1 MTITSSR
8 FCRLQ
13 RRAAA
18 TERFSWEYALPLEV
32 HTGPVSQ
39 CFVRYHYV
47 EKYGFVNSLACT
59 IMLRLRTST
68 PDLAPPAKIAG
79 YRGGILLS
87 FTPCFLWRLLGPWD
101 KHVFRFRLF
110 ELRSRFNW
118 GTGIRS
124 FRALDGKLVAWASK
138 QVRSNSSRWVRHFC
152 GRI

>member
-1 MTITSSR
+1 MINSGR
-8 FCRLQ
+8 FCRL
-13 RRAAA
+13 RAAA

-39 CFVRYHYV
+39 RFVRHQYV
-47 EKYGFVNSLACT
+47 EKYGFTSSLACT

-87 FTPCFLWRLLGPWD
+87 FTPRFLWRLLRPWD
-101 KHVFRFRLF
+101 KYVFRFRLL
-110 ELRSRFNW
+110 ELRSRFNL
-118 GTGIRS
+118 GTRS

-138 QVRSNSSRWVRHFC
+138 QVRSNRSRWIRHFC

>member
-1 MTITSSR
+1 MINSGR

-18 TERFSWEYALPLEV
+18 TERFGWKHALPLEV

-39 CFVRYHYV
+39 YFVRHRYV
-47 EKYGFVNSLACT
+47 EKYGFTSSLACT
-59 IMLRLRTST
+59 IMLGLRTST
-68 PDLAPPAKIAG
+68 PALAPPAKIAG
-79 YRGGILLS
+79 YRGGVLLS
-87 FTPCFLWRLLGPWD
+87 FTPCFLWQLLGPWD
-101 KHVFRFRLF
+101 EYVFRFRLF

-118 GTGIRS
+118 GTGS

-138 QVRSNSSRWVRHFC
+138 QVRSNRSRWVRHFC

>member
-1 MTITSSR
+1 MINSGR

-18 TERFSWEYALPLEV
+18 TERFGWKHALPLEV

-39 CFVRYHYV
+39 YFMRHQYV
-47 EKYGFVNSLACT
+47 DKYRSVGSLACT
-59 IMLRLRTST
+59 VMLRLRTST

-79 YRGGILLS
+79 YGGGILLS

-101 KHVFRFRLF
+101 EYVFRFRLL
-110 ELRSRFNW
+110 ELRSRFNL
-118 GTGIRS
+118 GTRS